1 MTNLM
6 NCDEVEELMGAYVL
20 GALPPESLSDIG
32 EHLLTCV
39 NHPDAA
45 ELGAVASSL
54 ALVAP
59 EREPP
64 LALKARIMD
73 AVHKESSAVPAVRR
87 RGILDRLRRLKPELA
102 VPYALAGALAVALL
116 VVVLSSDGGPSE
128 PRTSV
133 ITLTGEGDARAVV
146 HVLEDGLI
154 TMEAAGLQPLTS
166 DQTYQVWAIES
177 GQPESLGFLAP
188 AGDGEALGAM
198 RADLSSV
205 DVLAVTIEPA
215 GGSPQPTTTPIL
227 AAEV

>member
-1 MTNLM
+1 M

-20 GALPPESLSDIG
+20 GALPSESLSDIG
-32 EHLLTCV
+32 EHLLTCA

-64 LALKARIMD
+64 PALKTRIMD
-73 AVHKESSAVPAVRR
+73 AVNKESRAPVAAA
-87 RGILDRLRRLKPELA
+87 RGPSILDRLRRLKPTLA
-102 VPYALAGALAVALL
+102 APYALAGVLAVALIA
-116 VVVLSSDGGPSE
+116 VLLTNDGGSSE

-133 ITLTGEGDARAVV
+133 INMTGQGEARAVL

-154 TMEAAGLQPLTS
+154 TMEAAGLEPLTD
-166 DQTYQVWAIES
+166 DQTYQVWGIES
-177 GQPESLGFLAP
+177 GQPTSLGLLGPAP
-188 AGDGEALGAM
+188 DGEALGAM

-205 DVLAVTIEPA
+205 DAVAVTIEPA

-227 AAEV
+227 AADV